1 MMLTA
6 VIADD
11 EPVARK
17 ILREE
22 LEVLGGIELVGE
34 AADGASAVQLVLD
47 WKPDIVFLDLQMP
60 EISGIEVARQI
71 RRSSHLPVIIMVTA
85 YDQFAIQALDAGAID
100 YLLKPVSQERLLAAV
115 DRARRI
121 RSQPAQAAEQLARI
135 QEARLEPEAP
145 RARRI
150 VGRDGAEYVL
160 LQAGEILAFQADGD
174 LVWIITAK
182 HRYLATQTL
191 RALQERLRNSAFRR
205 IHRNAMINIDHVR
218 KMSTLSSQRWMLT
231 LSNGMEFIVSRRQAA
246 SVRDLLSW

>member
-22 LEVLGGIELVGE
+22 LEILGGIELVGE
-34 AADGASAVQLVLD
+34 AVDGPAAVQLVLERT
-47 WKPDIVFLDLQMP
+47 PDIVFLDLQMP
-60 EISGIEVARQI
+60 EINGIEVARRIQ
-71 RRSSHLPVIIMVTA
+71 RGSHLPIIIMVTA

-100 YLLKPVSQERLLAAV
+100 YLLKPVSQERLQAAV
-115 DRARRI
+115 DRARRL
-121 RSQPAQAAEQLARI
+121 RSQPAEAAEQLVRI
-135 QEARLEPEAP
+135 QEARLEAEAP
-145 RARRI
+145 RARKI

-160 LQAGEILAFQADGD
+160 LNATEILAFQADGD
-174 LVWIITAK
+174 LVWIVTAK
-182 HRYLATQTL
+182 HRYLAMQTL
-191 RALQERLRNSAFRR
+191 RALQQRLGEGTFRR
-205 IHRNAMINIDHVR
+205 VHRNAMINIDHVR

-231 LSNGMEFIVSRRQAA
+231 LSNGMEFIVSKRQAA